1 MNHIT
6 EKRAV
11 MMHRAFFLLTVLAV
25 SQFLSCESPYMI
37 KHPVSAGDTYYLYA
51 SFYSDEF
58 NGRTS
63 ADGSVFSN
71 GEMTCAARGFPF
83 STYLEVQSIDTGK
96 KVTVKVTDR
105 PGKNVIDLSKTAFSE
120 IDSIENGR
128 IKVKVTVVEKPA
140 GPVQPDVKAEES
152 KAQPVPAE
160 KKEKAESGVFYTVQL
175 GAFPDLE
182 SAKKFSEGLKIDS
195 YIFVVKDSKE
205 LFRVR
210 SGRFSSKD
218 AAEKFKSDNCS
229 NMEAIVIEVTE

>member
-11 MMHRAFFLLTVLAV
+11 MMHRSFFLLILFAVL
-25 SQFLSCESPYMI
+25 QFLSCESPYMVR
-37 KHPVSAGDTYYLYA
+37 HPVSAGDTYYLYA

-63 ADGSVFSN
+63 ADGSAFNN

-105 PGKNVIDLSKTAFSE
+105 PGKNVIDLSKAAFSD
-120 IDSIENGR
+120 IDSIGKGK

-140 GPVQPDVKAEES
+140 APVQPDVKTEES
-152 KAQPVPAE
+152 KAGPESA
-160 KKEKAESGVFYTVQL
+160 KKTGTAKSGVFYTVQL
-175 GAFPDLE
+175 GAFPDLD

-210 SGRFSSKD
+210 SGRFSSKND
-218 AAEKFKSDNCS
+218 AEKFKSDNCS
-229 NMEAIVIEVTE
+229 NMEAIVVEVTE

>member
-11 MMHRAFFLLTVLAV
+11 MMRRLFFLPFLFAV
-25 SQFLSCESPYMI
+25 GQFFSCESPYMV
-37 KHPVSAGDTYYLYA
+37 KHPVSPGDTYYLYA

-105 PGKNVIDLSKTAFSE
+105 PGKNVIDLSKTAFSN
-120 IDSIENGR
+120 IDSIEKGK
-128 IKVKVTVVEKPA
+128 IKIKVTVVEKPA
-140 GPVQPDVKAEES
+140 ESAQSEVKTEES
-152 KAQPVPAE
+152 KAQPEPPE
-160 KKEKAESGVFYTVQL
+160 KKETAKSGVFYTVQL

-218 AAEKFKSDNCS
+218 DAQKFKSDNCS
-229 NMEAIVIEVTE
+229 NMEAIEVEVTE